1 MEYIARNARSA
12 GGDIVFATAVGDI
25 WQHGSK
31 PIDAKHAAMGQKSIS
46 NPVFGAYLN
55 PEPKTLSVEMPTAR
69 AGYSILS
76 GKLPFSVV
84 PGNHDY
90 DSVWSDARW
99 PATADAASPLR
110 YGMLHYGG
118 LDNFRSVFGSDS
130 DFFKGKPWYVG
141 AFNGG
146 ADSAQIFEAGGYRF
160 LHIGLEMAPEDD
172 VIAWAEGLLRKYPG
186 LPTIISIQIGRAH
199 V

>member
-1 MEYIARNARSA
+1 
-12 GGDIVFATAVGDI
+12 
-25 WQHGSK
+25 
-31 PIDAKHAAMGQKSIS
+31 
-46 NPVFGAYLN
+46 
-55 PEPKTLSVEMPTAR
+55 MPTAR

-118 LDNFRSVFGSDS
+118 RANVRSVFRSDA
-130 DFFKGKPWYVG
+130 DFCKGQPWYVG

-146 ADSAQIFEAGGYRF
+146 ADHAQRCAAG
-160 LHIGLEMAPEDD
+160 E
-172 VIAWAEGLLRKYPG
+172 
-186 LPTIISIQIGRAH
+186 TGRETCRERWCAK

>member
-1 MEYIARNARSA
+1 MRIS
-12 GGDIVFATAVGDI
+12 DWSSDVCSSDL
-25 WQHGSK
+25 
-31 PIDAKHAAMGQKSIS
+31 KSIS

-118 LDNFRSVFGSDS
+118 LDNFRSVFGRD
-130 DFFKGKPWYVG
+130 
-141 AFNGG
+141 
-146 ADSAQIFEAGGYRF
+146 
-160 LHIGLEMAPEDD
+160 
-172 VIAWAEGLLRKYPG
+172 RKSTR
-186 LPTIISIQIGRAH
+186 LNSSH
-199 V
+199 

>member
-1 MEYIARNARSA
+1 
-12 GGDIVFATAVGDI
+12 
-25 WQHGSK
+25 
-31 PIDAKHAAMGQKSIS
+31 
-46 NPVFGAYLN
+46 
-55 PEPKTLSVEMPTAR
+55 MPTAR

-130 DFFKGKPWYVG
+130 DFFKGKPRYVG
-141 AFNGG
+141 AFNDG
-146 ADSAQIFEAGGYRF
+146 ADSEQNFGAGDRKR
-160 LHIGLEMAPEDD
+160 
-172 VIAWAEGLLRKYPG
+172 VVEGNSVSLRG
-186 LPTIISIQIGRAH
+186 DIVG
-199 V
+199 VM

>member
-1 MEYIARNARSA
+1 
-12 GGDIVFATAVGDI
+12 
-25 WQHGSK
+25 
-31 PIDAKHAAMGQKSIS
+31 
-46 NPVFGAYLN
+46 
-55 PEPKTLSVEMPTAR
+55 MPTAR

-146 ADSAQIFEAGGYRF
+146 ADSAQIFAAGGYRF
-160 LHIGLEMAPEDD
+160 LHIRS
-172 VIAWAEGLLRKYPG
+172 AESRVRKTSVSPCRSRGSPYNKKK
-186 LPTIISIQIGRAH
+186 
-199 V
+199 